1 MTPQEQLETHRQHF
15 EHLNALFK
23 GIEVAFTAKPESTNG
38 VPAEPTSEDTMQKL
52 QILTIGHLNLISQQ
66 LFWIQGRIPAEIN
79 RDGSD

>member
-23 GIEVAFTAKPESTNG
+23 GIEVAILDKPESTNG
-38 VPAEPTSEDTMQKL
+38 ELAVPTPEDTMQKL

-66 LFWIQGRIPAEIN
+66 LFWIQGRMPGELDN
-79 RDGSD
+79 KS